1 MDRRYFLTSSAIL
14 WASTRI
20 KIGNAN
26 TGRKLE
32 MINQST
38 IIKTKSDFER
48 EKLRFPFGFKGA
60 YLSEL
65 WQIVVLLEND
75 REKKGLGLAT
85 QSVLYGD
92 AEIFAS
98 TSESNGNANMFVLTN
113 KALKWIEGRSL
124 DSPIKLFD
132 EMLPWLIEEGKKLT
146 GYPNLNINFV
156 YNALVSI
163 DNAMWMLYAEEN
175 GISTFTELIPST
187 YRQAFSHKND
197 RIAVMFQISY
207 DMPLADIK
215 KAAEEGY
222 FVFKIKTGSPGEQ
235 EKMLQQDKARLK
247 EIHDILNEE
256 RNKRINRIYYTMDAN
271 GRYEKKETLRKYL
284 DYAKEIGAF
293 EHILLYEE
301 PFGESDNEDV
311 SDLGVIIGADES
323 IHSEEDA
330 RRKITLGYKAFILKG
345 IAKTLSQTV
354 KIAKIAHENDIP
366 CLCADLTVN
375 PILMEWNK
383 NVAAT
388 LAPFPTIGMGLME
401 TNGDMNYVNWEN
413 MKKRH
418 PLADAKWTRVVNGI
432 FTLDQNFYDTAGGI
446 FSISTYYQQMMGI
459 ARQGL

>member
-14 WASTRI
+14 WASARI

-38 IIKTKSDFER
+38 ILKTKSDFER

-75 REKKGLGLAT
+75 RGKKGLGLAT

-92 AEIFAS
+92 AKIFAS

-132 EMLPWLIEEGKKLT
+132 EMLPWLIEEAKKLT

-187 YRQAFSHKND
+187 YRKAFSHKND
-197 RIAVMFQISY
+197 KIAVMFQISY
-207 DMPLADIK
+207 DMPLSDIK

-271 GRYEKKETLRKYL
+271 GRYENKETLRKYL

-330 RRKITLGYKAFILKG
+330 RRKIALGYKSFILKG

-375 PILMEWNK
+375 PILMEW
-383 NVAAT
+383 
-388 LAPFPTIGMGLME
+388 
-401 TNGDMNYVNWEN
+401 
-413 MKKRH
+413 
-418 PLADAKWTRVVNGI
+418 
-432 FTLDQNFYDTAGGI
+432 
-446 FSISTYYQQMMGI
+446 
-459 ARQGL
+459 